1 MKKYPNCKVV
11 TAQSNAFAATDATQ
25 QVQAFKSA
33 NVDGVISANFP
44 GPMAAQIN
52 QMRQNGLDV
61 PYIADSSLP
70 VAVNSHA
77 ITTGLQDLYVA
88 DDCAPDLGLN
98 AAAKKF
104 TKAYEARFGA
114 TPNNQAAQV
123 WDAFHMA
130 AAAMDKAGDHN
141 PATISRAMQSTNYAG
156 ICDYAAGDNNV
167 LARSIYVYAYKDD
180 GSKKLMKSYEVP
192 FISSNALATTAPP
205 TTLAPG

>member
-1 MKKYPNCKVV
+1 M
-11 TAQSNAFAATDATQ
+11 
-25 QVQAFKSA
+25 
-33 NVDGVISANFP
+33 
-44 GPMAAQIN
+44 
-52 QMRQNGLDV
+52 
-61 PYIADSSLP
+61 
-70 VAVNSHA
+70 
-77 ITTGLQDLYVA
+77 
-88 DDCAPDLGLN
+88 GLN
-98 AAAKKF
+98 AAAKKL